1 MKMIRKVMKMKDRVS
16 IIIPVY
22 NCSKFLNKCM
32 ESILNQDYTNIE
44 VILVNDGS
52 TDDSLK
58 ICEKIQEKD
67 SRVVVINKENGGV
80 SSARNEGLKN
90 ATGEYIFF
98 VDGDDYID
106 LDCIRKC
113 MEIIKEKNLDIL
125 KFSYVKELSKKIKRK
140 YQYSVPVNKKIEKK
154 DYKEELYPYVFTTN
168 DFCNVT
174 ISIIKRNI
182 IGNTK
187 FKLNT
192 LIGEDFLF
200 FIECLNQSNNI
211 YFVND
216 CFYHY
221 IVNEESATHN
231 FSKEKSVK
239 KLSDSLFVNTEIN
252 EILLEKKYDSNEKYI
267 YKCNDS
273 IFNNLQVCIM
283 NNNYNMYSKYIDD
296 LNKNDYLQ
304 KKLNEIYQY
313 LDKNV
318 RKLLQKQKLEFYKI
332 KTKTRI
338 KTCIKKIVSKTK

>member
-1 MKMIRKVMKMKDRVS
+1 M
-16 IIIPVY
+16 
-22 NCSKFLNKCM
+22 
-32 ESILNQDYTNIE
+32 
-44 VILVNDGS
+44 ILVNDGS

-231 FSKEKSVK
+231 FSKEKNVK
-239 KLSDSLFVNTEIN
+239 KLSDSLFVNTKIN
-252 EILLEKKYDSNEKYI
+252 EILSEKKYDDYEKYI
-267 YKCNDS
+267 RKCNDS
-273 IFNNLQVCIM
+273 IYNNLQVCIM
-283 NNNYNMYSKYIDD
+283 YNSFNTYSEYIDE
-296 LNKNDYLQ
+296 LNKNEHLNT
-304 KKLNEIYQY
+304 KLKELSKYFST
-313 LDKNV
+313 NV
-318 RKLLQKQKLEFYKI
+318 KKLLQKNRLEFYKCKSRNLI
-332 KTKTRI
+332 KNKIKRI
-338 KTCIKKIVSKTK
+338 ASKAK